1 MKIPF
6 FRTIRFKL
14 IASFLVSVICIVVL
28 GVASYRTASSSMIK
42 NYKNSSQQTVEMMQ
56 QYLELIISSEKNEY
70 KQYLKDEQFTKYVGN
85 VESAEAHLSTKAKLE
100 GEVQG
105 KKALDDKLSGIYFF
119 RDDNDGIYC
128 SQGDIPEDAYSA
140 YVGTP
145 QGAEVA
151 GNDYDWLIYG
161 QNPQTDEALGI
172 ATENYAFRIARK
184 VQDSDTVLVLDID
197 SKFILNAM
205 QSLDPGK
212 GGYVAIITSDGKE
225 FYSDQEIDS
234 SVIRFYGKDFYVK
247 ACEAEEQSGNNTVY
261 IDGKEYL
268 FVYSKL
274 PAGGLMAAAL
284 IPADTLLKQTNDIKI
299 LSIILTVLASII
311 SIILGS
317 INSNSISNNINY
329 ILDKLQKVSKGDLTI
344 KVHSKS
350 KDEFILLC
358 DGLNHTVA
366 HVKHL
371 IQKVNDVSLQL
382 NDAASYVTNTAGT
395 FMETSSDIQNAV
407 SEIEIGVNRLD
418 SGSEDC
424 LNQMDSL
431 SGKIQDVGTNA
442 EEIERLTSVVSGT
455 INSGINSVQGLTDS
469 AQSTSD
475 ITREVISEIGQ
486 LEEKTTLINKII
498 SAINNIAEE
507 TSLLSVN
514 ASIEAAR
521 AGEAGKGFAIVAEQ
535 IMQLSNQCLDSAAQI
550 GEIVAQIDKQTNAV
564 VNTAMRAEEI
574 VFSQNGAVESTTD
587 AFRQIEKQVESLLLA
602 LNTISNNVMDMST
615 SRTETLDAI
624 SGISAVSSETAA
636 CSTSVYEAAGTQ
648 MESVTQLNE
657 AAHQLGER
665 ADELVDILGSF
676 TV

>member
-14 IASFLVSVICIVVL
+14 ISSFLVSVICIVVL

-56 QYLELIISSEKNEY
+56 QYLDLIISSEKNEY

-85 VESAEAHLSTKAKLE
+85 VESLEAHLSTKAKVE
-100 GEVQG
+100 GELQG
-105 KKALDDKLSGIYFF
+105 KKALDDKLSAIYLLM
-119 RDDNDGIYC
+119 DGKDGIYC
-128 SQGDIPEDAYSA
+128 TQDSISENAYSA
-140 YVGTP
+140 YVATP

-161 QNPQTDEALGI
+161 QNKQADEALGI
-172 ATENYAFRIARK
+172 STNNYAFRIMRK
-184 VQDSDTVLVLDID
+184 IPTANAVMVLDID

-212 GGYVAIITSDGKE
+212 GGYVALITSDGKE
-225 FYSDQEIDS
+225 FYSDQELDS
-234 SVIRFYGKDFYVK
+234 SVIRFFGKDFYAK
-247 ACEAEEQSGNNTVY
+247 ACESEEQSGNSTAY

-274 PAGGLMAAAL
+274 PTGGLMAAAL

-299 LSIILTVLASII
+299 LSIILTLLASAI

-317 INSNSISNNINY
+317 MNSNSISKNINY
-329 ILDKLQKVSKGDLTI
+329 ILDKLQKVSRGDLTI

-382 NDAASYVTNTAGT
+382 NDAASYVTDAAGT
-395 FMETSSDIQNAV
+395 FMETSSDIKNAV

-424 LNQMDSL
+424 MNQMDSL
-431 SGKIQDVGTNA
+431 SGKIQDVSTNA
-442 EEIERLTSVVSGT
+442 EEIERLTTTVNGT
-455 INSGINSVQGLTDS
+455 INSGINSVQGLMDS

-475 ITREVISEIGQ
+475 IT
-486 LEEKTTLINKII
+486 K
-498 SAINNIAEE
+498 
-507 TSLLSVN
+507 
-514 ASIEAAR
+514 
-521 AGEAGKGFAIVAEQ
+521 
-535 IMQLSNQCLDSAAQI
+535 
-550 GEIVAQIDKQTNAV
+550 
-564 VNTAMRAEEI
+564 
-574 VFSQNGAVESTTD
+574 AVE
-587 AFRQIEKQVESLLLA
+587 LP
-602 LNTISNNVMDMST
+602 
-615 SRTETLDAI
+615 
-624 SGISAVSSETAA
+624 
-636 CSTSVYEAAGTQ
+636 
-648 MESVTQLNE
+648 
-657 AAHQLGER
+657 H
-665 ADELVDILGSF
+665 
-676 TV
+676 